1 MSCPAKV
8 CPSRKVSIQKWSK
21 SIVFVLGFVQEYCKL
36 YSQYFCRMSRQGS
49 EQMKLSDSL
58 TCREAQSR
66 RKNEPQKTG
75 RTIRLYR
82 LYSIPMDSLE
92 IQQSQLSVR
101 RKSWGCLERAW
112 PNRFSIATWQRHRL
126 DLVRPVPK
134 DDLRPLEGIGFPRGT
149 PQSSISSSISRWHF
163 PVASSYWGSPNLWKA
178 TNSSLKISEASST
191 HAAQRICRC
200 FQVTLSTPFPWT
212 WWPWWPCMGFIK
224 KTI

>member
-1 MSCPAKV
+1 MIPRAEKEVQRLANLMSCPAKV

-75 RTIRLYR
+75 RTIRLYK

-92 IQQSQLSVR
+92 IQQSQLSVPSR
-101 RKSWGCLERAW
+101 AEDVSSEHDRTGSRLPPGSDIASMLFVLFRKM
-112 PNRFSIATWQRHRL
+112 IL
-126 DLVRPVPK
+126 DL
-134 DDLRPLEGIGFPRGT
+134 
-149 PQSSISSSISRWHF
+149 
-163 PVASSYWGSPNLWKA
+163 WK
-178 TNSSLKISEASST
+178 E
-191 HAAQRICRC
+191 
-200 FQVTLSTPFPWT
+200 
-212 WWPWWPCMGFIK
+212 
-224 KTI
+224 